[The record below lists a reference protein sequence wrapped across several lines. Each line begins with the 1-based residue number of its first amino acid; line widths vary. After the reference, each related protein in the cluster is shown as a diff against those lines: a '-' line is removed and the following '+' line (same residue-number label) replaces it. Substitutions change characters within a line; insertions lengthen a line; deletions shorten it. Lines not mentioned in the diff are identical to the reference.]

1 MRTGALSTRLAA
13 VRERIRE
20 SWTSHPPNLTYGPL
34 LVDTNRPGRGPI
46 MLKRIAHYLGGQHWN
61 AIAIEFL
68 IVTAG
73 VLMGI
78 QVSNWN
84 DDRLD
89 KARADQ
95 QLASFHSELEGNL
108 VTVKRYQQRV
118 EAQLRDVLALERAFD
133 RNDTDTADTDQKL
146 MSVFRVSSMILE
158 TSAHDELND
167 SGSLRY
173 VGADIRAAMTEWQAR
188 KGLIERADQDA
199 LTYRLSAVDHLAGA
213 LAFEPMIGT
222 FAPAFQPAGN
232 APQLNDPAR
241 LAKDAKV
248 RNFLAMRYGIETQKL
263 QFAKDLQH
271 ATENLLRLLDD
282 RSGN

>member
-1 MRTGALSTRLAA
+1 
-13 VRERIRE
+13 
-20 SWTSHPPNLTYGPL
+20 
-34 LVDTNRPGRGPI
+34 
-46 MLKRIAHYLGGQHWN
+46 MLNRIAHYLGAQNWN

-95 QLASFHSELEGNL
+95 QLASFRTELEANL
-108 VTVKRYQQRV
+108 VTIKGYQQRV
-118 EAQLRDVLALERAFD
+118 EAQLGDVRALERAFD
-133 RNDTDTADTDQKL
+133 GDDSGADTDQRL
-146 MSVFRVSSMILE
+146 MNVFRISSMILE
-158 TSAHDELND
+158 ASAHDELNQ

-173 VGADIRAAMTEWQAR
+173 IPADIRSAMTEWQAR
-188 KGLIERADQDA
+188 KGLMQRVDQDA
-199 LTYRLSAVDHLAGA
+199 LSYRLSAVDHLFGA
-213 LAFEPMIGT
+213 LAFEPMVKH
-222 FAPAFQPAGN
+222 FAPAFEPAGN
-232 APQLNDPAR
+232 PPLRNDPAR

-263 QFAKDLQH
+263 QFAKDLER
-271 ATENLLRLLDD
+271 ATKDLLARLDE
-282 RSGN
+282 RNGK

>member
-1 MRTGALSTRLAA
+1 
-13 VRERIRE
+13 
-20 SWTSHPPNLTYGPL
+20 
-34 LVDTNRPGRGPI
+34 
-46 MLKRIAHYLGGQHWN
+46 MLKRIVRYLSAQDWN
-61 AIAIEFL
+61 AIAVEFV

-89 KARADQ
+89 KARAEL
-95 QLASFHSELEGNL
+95 QLASFRTELEGNL
-108 VTVKRYQQRV
+108 ATVKRYQHRV
-118 EAQLRDVLALERAFD
+118 ETQLRDVLALERAFD
-133 RNDTDTADTDQKL
+133 RNDIGDADTDQKL
-146 MSVFRVSSMILE
+146 MNVFRVSSMILE

-167 SGSLRY
+167 TASLRY
-173 VGADIRAAMTEWQAR
+173 VAADVRSAMTEWQAR

-213 LAFEPMIGT
+213 LAFEPMIRS

-232 APQLNDPAR
+232 APVLNDPAR

-248 RNFLAMRYGIETQKL
+248 RNFLAMRYGIEAQKL
-263 QFAKDLQH
+263 QFAKDLER
-271 ATENLLRLLDD
+271 ATENLLALLDE
-282 RSGN
+282 RVGE